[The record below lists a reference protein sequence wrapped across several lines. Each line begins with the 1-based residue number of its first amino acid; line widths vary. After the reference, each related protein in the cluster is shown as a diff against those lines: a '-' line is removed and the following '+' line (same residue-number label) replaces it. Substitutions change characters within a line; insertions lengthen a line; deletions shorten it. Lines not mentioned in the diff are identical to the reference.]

1 MNLRNARTFVT
12 VAELGTVS
20 KAALRLRIAQ
30 PALSRHISDLEA
42 ELGLKLFDRVGRR
55 LRLTGEGE
63 QLLGHCRGL
72 LNYAN
77 AIGEQAQ
84 LLRRGDTGVLKVA
97 ASSQNLEGAIAPFL
111 HRYAQRYPNV
121 QVKLFD
127 VIGPELLAM
136 LERGDLHVA
145 QSSVHALQPDDHRF
159 GSLPL
164 APVEILAACHPSL
177 KLGEGPTIDIG
188 RLAPHPLILQDPAF
202 VVRRV
207 FDAACRLAGLKP
219 NILLESR
226 APHTLVAMAEAGS
239 RRCHHSVGAAYTSL
253 QGPDLRGDI
262 SGQATARTARHAV
275 GQTAPFAALRH
286 QLLRDA
292 GRALPRG
299 LSHQPA
305 QRTRARWHHPKAWTE
320 AVTSRGR
327 VARCDAIRG
336 FSDLRPFRV
345 TTGKSSTEHNISV
358 LPPQRT

>member
-1 MNLRNARTFVT
+1 MNLRNARTFIT

-20 KAALRLRIAQ
+20 KAALRLRTAQ

-72 LNYAN
+72 LNYAS

-121 QVKLFD
+121 KVKLFD

-145 QSSVHALQPDDHRF
+145 QSSIHALQSDDHRF
-159 GSLPL
+159 GHLPL

-219 NILLESR
+219 DILLESR
-226 APHTLVAMAEAGS
+226 APHTLVAMAEAGHGVAIIPSALRTRHYKVRIFGVTYRGKALREQLIILWDKRRPLPRYATSFCEMLADHFRAVFPISRPSVAEQGDAVRRRGS
-239 RRCHHSVGAAYTSL
+239 RR
-253 QGPDLRGDI
+253 
-262 SGQATARTARHAV
+262 
-275 GQTAPFAALRH
+275 
-286 QLLRDA
+286 
-292 GRALPRG
+292 
-299 LSHQPA
+299 
-305 QRTRARWHHPKAWTE
+305 
-320 AVTSRGR
+320 
-327 VARCDAIRG
+327 
-336 FSDLRPFRV
+336 
-345 TTGKSSTEHNISV
+345 
-358 LPPQRT
+358 